1 MDNIVAKVI
10 EKLNDRQQ
18 NSLSVS
24 LSSNQTFS
32 KKQLLYHEHIIVKNV
47 QIDQLYQ
54 LANHEKTE
62 WVGWVNEG
70 LSLCNKFHF
79 HLEDGFWQLV
89 PDDLL
94 LKWPIYFYD
103 SHQVQILSVREH
115 VITYETVA
123 NLPDNSK
130 LIKFKRQL
138 LTDYAKEICLKKN
151 IAILR
156 RI

>member
-1 MDNIVAKVI
+1 MDKIVARVI
-10 EKLNDRQQ
+10 EKLKDRQK
-18 NSLSVS
+18 NRLTIT
-24 LSSNQTFS
+24 LSSSQTFS
-32 KKQLLYHEHIIVKNV
+32 KKKLLYHEQIIVKNV

-123 NLPDNSK
+123 NLPDNSN

-151 IAILR
+151 IAILER
-156 RI
+156 V